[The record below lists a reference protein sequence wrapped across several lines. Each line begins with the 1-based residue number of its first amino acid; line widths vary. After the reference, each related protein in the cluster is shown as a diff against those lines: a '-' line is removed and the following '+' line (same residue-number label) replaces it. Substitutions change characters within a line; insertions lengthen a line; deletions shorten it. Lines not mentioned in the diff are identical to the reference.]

1 MSGTVELSIL
11 GMTCNGC
18 ASALT
23 RALSRVAGVS
33 RARVELASG
42 RAFIEGAPRED
53 DLLRAVEAAGYHL
66 EKCHP
71 SSSPSPE

>member
-1 MSGTVELSIL
+1 MSATVELSIR

-18 ASALT
+18 ASTLM
-23 RALSRVAGVS
+23 RVLSRVAGVS

-42 RAFIEGAPRED
+42 RAFIEGAAREEE
-53 DLLRAVEAAGYHL
+53 LIRAVQAAGYDV
-66 EKCHP
+66 EPCKP